1 MEPVPGKPL
10 EGKVLCA
17 PPGFGMD
24 ASDPCKISDD
34 ERINAVIFVKGVKG
48 LLVLFN
54 LIRVKAVDLSGKR
67 SQLFG
72 GGEVIGDMYAVKAS
86 RFQANDDSFEFM
98 VL

>member
-1 MEPVPGKPL
+1 
-10 EGKVLCA
+10 
-17 PPGFGMD
+17 MD
-24 ASDPCKISDD
+24 APDPCKISDD

-72 GGEVIGDMYAVKAS
+72 GGEVVGDMYAVKTS
-86 RFQANDDSFEFM
+86 GFQTNEDGLEFM